1 MQLTLEVI
9 SPNGE
14 LLGSSRR
21 KVIGPE
27 GAQIGRSKECDWV
40 INDQYIS
47 RTHARV
53 RYVSGAFYIEGTG
66 RNPLA
71 VNDPEQTIPNNE
83 PHLLRNGDR
92 FFLDQYE
99 IRVSLSGGAAASRQ
113 TIPDDPF
120 APAAPAGAVPQ
131 SWGSGIDAGIAD
143 GTAED
148 AANLD
153 PLAALG
159 GSAKPAAAFIPVNIH
174 QGSVLEDS
182 YQLPAPVAQQPVI
195 PPPAGPASAGGIPD
209 SWDRSGFTHMGQ
221 QPAPTPPPPRR
232 PAAPPPKPVAAPPSK
247 PVAATLAKGADD
259 SIPDTWD
266 KARTRLDGAA
276 DPATQKLP
284 PLAQMVQDAAAQKTV
299 PQQPPAERPRPA
311 TSQSPAIP
319 QTTRRPV
326 EPAPAVVS
334 TAATAQHRALTDVP
348 QHAPAGGGSLELE
361 ELLRAAGV
369 PASQMSPEMARE
381 LGQVVRI
388 VVQGLMEVLQ
398 SRAEIKSQLRMSMT
412 RMQPT
417 ENNPLKFSPNV
428 EAALHTLLVERNR
441 GYLPTVRAFQEA
453 LTDIRNHQIAVL
465 QGIRTAFNSML
476 EQFDPEKIDAE
487 LEKPSKR
494 GGLLNIGGKGGKFRE
509 QYVEQYESMTRD
521 PDEAFKR
528 LFGEFFAQAYEE
540 QMDRLKMTG
549 RTAGDGH

>member
-1 MQLTLEVI
+1 MLLTLEVI

-14 LLGSSRR
+14 LLGNARR
-21 KVIGPE
+21 KTIGPE
-27 GAQIGRSKECDWV
+27 GAQIGRSKDSDWV

-53 RYVSGAFYIEGTG
+53 RYVNGAFYIEGLG

-71 VNDPEQTIPNNE
+71 INDPEATIPNNE

-99 IRVSLSGGAAASRQ
+99 IKVALSSANAAGSAHVA
-113 TIPDDPF
+113 IPDDPF
-120 APAAPAGAVPQ
+120 APAAPTPVVPQ
-131 SWGSGIDAGIAD
+131 AWSSSIADVGIAD

-148 AANLD
+148 AGNLD

-159 GSAKPAAAFIPVNIH
+159 GPAKSHVPVAPVNLH

-182 YQLPAPVAQQPVI
+182 YRAPAPIV
-195 PPPAGPASAGGIPD
+195 PPSAPSAPAASPGKIPD
-209 SWDRSGFTHMGQ
+209 SWDRSGLTQMGQ
-221 QPAPTPPPPRR
+221 QQAPAPPPPRR
-232 PAAPPPKPVAAPPSK
+232 PAAPPPR
-247 PVAATLAKGADD
+247 ATSTPATDD

-266 KARTRLDGAA
+266 KSRITRVEAA
-276 DPATQKLP
+276 SGPATQKLP
-284 PLAQMVQDAAAQKTV
+284 PLSQLVQDAATQKTSHDTV
-299 PQQPPAERPRPA
+299 EKARPA
-311 TSQSPAIP
+311 PAMRSPAVSH
-319 QTTRRPV
+319 TVRRPV
-326 EPAPAVVS
+326 EAPAPVATTAS
-334 TAATAQHRALTDVP
+334 TATHRALPET
-348 QHAPAGGGSLELE
+348 APVHGSVNLE
-361 ELLRAAGV
+361 ELLRSAGV
-369 PASQMSPEMARE
+369 PASQMSPELARE
-381 LGQVVRI
+381 LGQVIRI

-441 GYLPTVRAFQEA
+441 GYLPTVRAFEEA

-465 QGIRTAFNSML
+465 QGIRTAFNAML
-476 EQFDPEKIDAE
+476 EQFDPEKLDEE
-487 LEKPSKR
+487 LEKQSKR
-494 GGLLNIGGKGGKFRE
+494 GGLLNLGGKGARFRDL
-509 QYVEQYESMTRD
+509 YVEQFQSMATD
-521 PDEAFKR
+521 PDETFKR

-540 QMDRLKMTG
+540 QMDRLKATA
-549 RTAGDGH
+549 RTIGGGQN

>member
-9 SPNGE
+9 SANGD
-14 LLGSSRR
+14 LLGSNRR
-21 KVIGPE
+21 KTVGAE
-27 GAQIGRSKECDWV
+27 GAQIGRSKESDWV

-47 RTHARV
+47 RIHARV
-53 RYVSGAFYIEGTG
+53 RCVNGAFYVEGLG
-66 RNPLA
+66 RNPLSI
-71 VNDPEQTIPNNE
+71 NDPEQTIPNNE

-99 IRVSLSGGAAASRQ
+99 IRATVSSGAAGMAP

-120 APAAPAGAVPQ
+120 APSPPASTRGGVPQ
-131 SWGSGIDAGIAD
+131 SWGNDGLNLGIAD
-143 GTAED
+143 GTQEE

-159 GSAKPAAAFIPVNIH
+159 GSPAKSPAPPIPVNLN
-174 QGSVLEDS
+174 QGSVLENS
-182 YQLPAPVAQQPVI
+182 FTAPTPIVQA
-195 PPPAGPASAGGIPD
+195 PPTPRPGTAGGGSRIPE
-209 SWDRSGFTHMGQ
+209 SWEHSSGFTQMGQ
-221 QPAPTPPPPRR
+221 QPPAAAAPSVRR
-232 PAAPPPKPVAAPPSK
+232 PVPPAAPRPISPAESARTKA
-247 PVAATLAKGADD
+247 LRDD
-259 SIPDTWD
+259 SIPDAWD
-266 KARTRLDGAA
+266 KSRTRIEV
-276 DPATQKLP
+276 TP
-284 PLAQMVQDAAAQKTV
+284 PSPKASPFGDLVQDADAPRIAQTPHQPQVDTV
-299 PQQPPAERPRPA
+299 PQAPRTIRRPDVSVAAQPPAA
-311 TSQSPAIP
+311 K
-319 QTTRRPV
+319 V
-326 EPAPAVVS
+326 APAARPHVETPRSHAGS
-334 TAATAQHRALTDVP
+334 TA
-348 QHAPAGGGSLELE
+348 GGSLELE
-361 ELLRAAGV
+361 EILRAAGV

-381 LGQVVRI
+381 LGQVLRI

-453 LTDIRNHQIAVL
+453 LTDVRNHQIAVL

-549 RTAGDGH
+549 RTVGDGQ